1 MMWYLWVRE
10 HLFGNSSVWFANRMA
25 SVKKHLVASHLNLFT
40 GFYMGTGN
48 FLENPELDFL
58 VFIVLAY
65 P

>member
-10 HLFGNSSVWFANRMA
+10 RLFGNSSVWFANRMA

-48 FLENPELDFL
+48 FLENPELHF
-58 VFIVLAY
+58 
-65 P
+65 